1 MASSRWLA
9 PSRLALM
16 AFLAF
21 PILATPVMAE
31 NASDPNVSD
40 PNVSDSG
47 TPAEPQTVIVTG
59 KKIDK
64 GQNQTTE
71 NGALGEKSL
80 LDTPFSVTVVN
91 EAELSRRQANSV
103 GQIFVNDPSVFS
115 SSPSATTDWWGAQI
129 RGLEV
134 RNTYVDGNP
143 MLLYWGGE
151 FPVEAVETV
160 EALKGLTGFM
170 YGFGAPGG
178 VLSYTSKTPTDTP
191 LLSTEAGYRNDSV
204 VYVHADAGGRLGEN
218 RKFGYR
224 INIAGEK
231 GDAYNGAG
239 INRTFASAALDYRF
253 TPDVTWFGSAIY
265 QDSKLEHEPLL
276 FYWDGYTDGVLPE
289 ASDDY
294 ENVSIANSYYK
305 SRTLMATTGL
315 KWRINDRWKA
325 SLTTGYTQ
333 KDHYS
338 NKMFATMLNQAGDYT
353 GSAYNFSGRLK
364 NYTTQFLLQGKVST
378 GVIRH
383 DLVFGAFYQKTTD
396 QWGNEWYWSDDFTGN
411 IHEKQSFL
419 VTRDIDYSFAPVSGN
434 EQQTAAFASDTIHF
448 NDKWQAIIGARYTYY
463 DLEDMDYDP
472 TVNSGYST
480 DALTPTVAL
489 IYKPVS
495 TVSIY
500 GSYVESME
508 AGTRVDVPYAN
519 VGDILDATISRQYEI
534 GMKLEQP
541 RYSFT
546 TAAFR
551 VERAAQI
558 DQFRDGLRY
567 LTQDGMTLY
576 QGVEAIGNYR
586 VNDALRLGLGATYLD
601 PSIEDVSEDN
611 AALRGH
617 IPSGAAKWQVAANA
631 DYDIPSVKG
640 LSLHGNVRY
649 YGDAYYDDL
658 NTILIPHRTLANIG
672 FQYQTEMYGHIVTF
686 TGNINNVFN
695 KMYWELNGFGEGRN
709 GALSVK
715 VNW

>member
-1 MASSRWLA
+1 MALSRWLV
-9 PSRLALM
+9 PSHLALM
-16 AFLAF
+16 AL
-21 PILATPVMAE
+21 LATPVLADE
-31 NASDPNVSD
+31 APDVTNAS
-40 PNVSDSG
+40 
-47 TPAEPQTVIVTG
+47 EIQTVVVKG
-59 KKIDK
+59 KKVDK
-64 GQNQTTE
+64 GQNETAT

-80 LDTPFSVTVVN
+80 LDTPFSVTVVD
-91 EAELSRRQANSV
+91 AADISKRQANSV

-115 SSPSATTDWWGAQI
+115 SSPSGTTDWWGTQI
-129 RGLEV
+129 RGMGV

-151 FPVEAVETV
+151 FPLEAVESV

-178 VLSYTSKTPTDTP
+178 VLSYTTKTPTDTP
-191 LLSTEAGYRNDSV
+191 LLSTDVGYRNDSV
-204 VYVHADAGGRLGEN
+204 FYAHVDAGGRLGEDQ
-218 RKFGYR
+218 KFGYR
-224 INIAGEK
+224 INVAGEK

-239 INRTFASAALDYRF
+239 VNRTFASAALDYHI
-253 TPDVTWFGSAIY
+253 TSDVIWFGSALY
-265 QDSKLEHEPLL
+265 QDSKLEHEPFM
-276 FYWDGYTDGVLPE
+276 FYWDGYPDGVLPE

-305 SRTLMATTGL
+305 TKTLMATTGL
-315 KWRINDRWKA
+315 KWQISDNWKA

-353 GSAYNFSGRLK
+353 GSAYNFAGLLK
-364 NYTTQFLLQGKVST
+364 NYTTQALLQGKVST
-378 GVIRH
+378 GSIQH

-396 QWGNEWYWSDDFTGN
+396 QWSNEFYWSDDFAGN
-411 IHEKQSFL
+411 IHEKQTFL
-419 VTRDIDYSFAPVSGN
+419 VTRDIDYSLAPVSGD
-434 EQQTAAFASDTIHF
+434 EQQTAAFASDTLHF

-463 DLEDMDYDP
+463 DLEDLDGDP
-472 TVNSGYST
+472 TVSSGYST

-489 IYKPVS
+489 IYKPNSAVA
-495 TVSIY
+495 IY
-500 GSYVESME
+500 GSYIESME

-519 VGDILDATISRQYEI
+519 IGEILDATISKQYEV
-534 GMKLEQP
+534 GLKLELP
-541 RYSFT
+541 RYSLT

-576 QGVEAIGNYR
+576 QGLEAIGSYSVSDN
-586 VNDALRLGLGATYLD
+586 LRIGLGATYLD
-601 PSIEDVSEDN
+601 PTIEDVSEDN
-611 AALRGH
+611 AAIRGN
-617 IPSGAAKWQVAANA
+617 IPAGASKWQVAGNA
-631 DYDIPSVKG
+631 DYDVPSVKG
-640 LSLHGNVRY
+640 LSLHGSVRY
-649 YGDAYYDDL
+649 YGDTYYDDL
-658 NTILIPHRTLANIG
+658 NTVLIPHHTLANIG
-672 FQYQTEMYGHIVTF
+672 FQYQTEMYGHAVTF

-695 KMYWELNGFGEGRN
+695 KLYWDLNGFGEARN